1 MRSFRGRR
9 ALDLFGQRFGMLS
22 VIARAETPQ
31 QGPDRG
37 KVHWACKCDC
47 GCFTAVTAYALRQGS
62 ALNCGCVEPE
72 TPKRSPIL
80 RELIT
85 MRATLDR
92 IDLRDEQLRGTLHRI
107 ELKLNRLVAK
117 DYPQLPPE
125 QKESEE

>member
-1 MRSFRGRR
+1 
-9 ALDLFGQRFGMLS
+9 
-22 VIARAETPQ
+22 
-31 QGPDRG
+31 
-37 KVHWACKCDC
+37 
-47 GCFTAVTAYALRQGS
+47 
-62 ALNCGCVEPE
+62 
-72 TPKRSPIL
+72 
-80 RELIT
+80 